1 MNNVY
6 VNARNHGF
14 DPEKYLEAIPAERVW
29 QVHLAGHS
37 DRGSHLLDTHSR
49 RVCEEV
55 WELYRF
61 ATRRIGAVA
70 CLVEWD
76 EDLPEWEV
84 LEAES
89 QRARALRREVLAAGA
104 GG

>member
-1 MNNVY
+1 M
-6 VNARNHGF
+6 
-14 DPEKYLEAIPAERVW
+14 PPERVW
-29 QVHLAGHS
+29 QVHLAGHT

-49 RVCEEV
+49 SVCEEV

-70 CLVEWD
+70 SLVEWD
-76 EDLPEWEV
+76 EDIPDWDT

-89 QRARALRREVLAAGA
+89 LRAREARRAALADSGMGA
-104 GG
+104 